1 MGAAAGSDE
10 RQMRPV
16 VYVPS
21 LFLVRARQSLWSA
34 VAATGDRQR
43 GGSNVDDRRLEE
55 EARGAEGKEMGRPAS
70 RAGMPARRLVSARRG
85 RRQGGRR
92 ALEEGRGKQRCQR
105 CWGGGRR
112 ARRCHADAGWRNT
125 EIQPCQQ
132 TGAPAGECTSTSSLR
147 GSTPSSSATAGYRLY
162 SRSMD
167 VCKLVVNDGFGPAL
181 PSGGALPERDVYD
194 TDQYMLALIYHTRM
208 RRYECLT
215 GESMARKKIRD
226 AWSKLS
232 PPPPDLSDT
241 HDTRR
246 HRSRRAP
253 SPSPASKLPP
263 PPPLPPRPG
272 GLVPSSAAR
281 LA

>member
-43 GGSNVDDRRLEE
+43 GGSNVDGRRLEE
-55 EARGAEGKEMGRPAS
+55 EARGVEGKEMGRPASRARRPAS
-70 RAGMPARRLVSARRG
+70 RAGMPARRLASSAAG
-85 RRQGGRR
+85 
-92 ALEEGRGKQRCQR
+92 EEAAG
-105 CWGGGRR
+105 

-125 EIQPCQQ
+125 EIQPASMESNVDLRCQQ

-147 GSTPSSSATAGYRLY
+147 GWYRLY

-215 GESMARKKIRD
+215 GERMARKKIRD

>member
-34 VAATGDRQR
+34 AAATGNRQR
-43 GGSNVDDRRLEE
+43 GGSNVDDHCLEE
-55 EARGAEGKEMGRPAS
+55 EARGAERKEMGRPAS
-70 RAGMPARRLVSARRG
+70 RAGMPARRLASSAASAAG
-85 RRQGGRR
+85 
-92 ALEEGRGKQRCQR
+92 EEAAG
-105 CWGGGRR
+105 

-125 EIQPCQQ
+125 EIQPASMESNVDLRCQQ

-215 GESMARKKIRD
+215 GESMARKKTRD

>member
-1 MGAAAGSDE
+1 
-10 RQMRPV
+10 MRPV
-16 VYVPS
+16 VYVTS
-21 LFLVRARQSLWSA
+21 LFLVHARQSLWSA

-55 EARGAEGKEMGRPAS
+55 EASGGEGDGEDGE
-70 RAGMPARRLVSARRG
+70 
-85 RRQGGRR
+85 QGGD
-92 ALEEGRGKQRCQR
+92 AGEEASSAASAAGEEAAG
-105 CWGGGRR
+105 

-125 EIQPCQQ
+125 EIQPASMESNVDLRCQQ
-132 TGAPAGECTSTSSLR
+132 TGGAPAGECTSSSSLR

-194 TDQYMLALIYHTRM
+194 TDQYMLALIYHARM

-215 GESMARKKIRD
+215 GESMARKKTRD
-226 AWSKLS
+226 AWS
-232 PPPPDLSDT
+232 
-241 HDTRR
+241 